1 MAVSLSRRFGAHA
14 AKGGREHAR
23 RTRCQRGPPLTS
35 NPHLATGSGRARPEE
50 GQLRL
55 PPSEQFTRRWPV
67 WSNSSS
73 PASEELYEAQGYSAR
88 VETPARLCLHYLPM

>member
-1 MAVSLSRRFGAHA
+1 MSEGTTAHVQSSSCNR
-14 AKGGREHAR
+14 KR
-23 RTRCQRGPPLTS
+23 
-35 NPHLATGSGRARPEE
+35 RARPEA

-55 PPSEQFTRRWPV
+55 PPSEQFTRRWRV